1 MSRTC
6 VIISCFEKV
15 VFKRVF
21 RLRIIMSG
29 SGNGSVPFSVP
40 VFRFSDLNFI
50 MKLRNKHLEY
60 KSPIIAGVYWELVSK
75 VYV

>member
-1 MSRTC
+1 MFGTSG
-6 VIISCFEKV
+6 VL
-15 VFKRVF
+15 RVF

-29 SGNGSVPFSVP
+29 SGNGSDPFSVP

-60 KSPIIAGVYWELVSK
+60 KFQNLPAAMVTHDS
-75 VYV
+75 